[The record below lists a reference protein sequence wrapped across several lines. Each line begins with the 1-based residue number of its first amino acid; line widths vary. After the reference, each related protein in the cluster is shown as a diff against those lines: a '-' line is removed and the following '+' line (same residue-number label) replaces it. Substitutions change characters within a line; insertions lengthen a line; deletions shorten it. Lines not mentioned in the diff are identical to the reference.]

1 MLERLRLG
9 RPCRYLRAEPSIKCG
24 SALHA
29 NFILPYGVLCVM
41 LYPIG
46 VPLVY
51 GVLLWQAR
59 KAPRGARKQTT
70 PPLHDAAAT
79 SPPRPPRDAAAT
91 TPRPPRD
98 LAASAARRFAAAA
111 TPATRVDCFRRC

>member
-79 SPPRPPRDAAAT
+79 